1 MRLSEAAVV
10 DAQDLSAA
18 SQNLKGFIEAA
29 KGESEEL
36 RKWKREKFDNQFA
49 KHIHKYFIARKAS
62 GKHYLEEAAYKDLHF
77 MTSKYL
83 DLVGSVEFN
92 SYMQG
97 VVNKKLNLQNDS
109 RFQAFLVDLLVNS
122 VDFSTQSKARAL
134 ALEKFVILTLQ
145 LDNPSFYKQFDD
157 VKKMFMRELEANF
170 GAGNA
175 NLANLL
181 EDADFMLTFS
191 VVSLAKNQNF
201 FGQIDTYMKEFAG
214 ITLSIPEI
222 S

>member
-1 MRLSEAAVV
+1 MRLGEAAVV

-18 SQNLKGFIEAA
+18 SQNLKSFIEAA

-62 GKHYLEEAAYKDLHF
+62 GKHHLEEAAYKDLHF